1 MRRFLAVLLGM
12 LCVLPAHAAQRGRC
26 APYTSAITLDF
37 KTLMPPPRY
46 NTRLNVQGIRNLFRQ
61 HTDEVVGP
69 HQRALGITYAQTLFS
84 LQGATTVKPVRG
96 GYCIYV
102 DRIEAEFGWKR
113 MDVYVANDFKPDT
126 CEYRAILDHENQ
138 HVGINNAALKE
149 FAPRVRMALEKILTD
164 QQPIFSHDGQA
175 GTDAALE
182 AVQDRM
188 GGYLDQ
194 FQHMTAQRNAPLDSH
209 NNYGETAKL
218 CSNWDGEA
226 PPVKRR

>member
-1 MRRFLAVLLGM
+1 MKVNLWPAILL
-12 LCVLPAHAAQRGRC
+12 CAALPAMAAQRAAPQVC
-26 APYTSAITLDF
+26 APYTNAITLDF
-37 KTLMPPPRY
+37 KTLMPPPLY
-46 NTRLNVQGIRNLFRQ
+46 NTRLNVQGIRNLFRE
-61 HTDEVVGP
+61 HTD
-69 HQRALGITYAQTLFS
+69 AQTLFA

-96 GYCIYV
+96 GYCIYIT
-102 DRIEAEFGWKR
+102 RIEAEFGWKR
-113 MDVYVANDFKPDT
+113 MDVYVANDFKRDT

-149 FAPRVRMALEKILTD
+149 FAPRMRLALEKILAD
-164 QQPIFSHDGQA
+164 QQPVFSPDGQA

-188 GGYLDQ
+188 VGYLDQ
-194 FQHMTAQRNAPLDSH
+194 FQSLTAQRNAPLDSQ

-226 PPVKRR
+226 PPAGRR